1 MKNGNLYAAMAT
13 AALCLGAHS
22 AGATILLAEDFND
35 VRRGGGSCTQ
45 AMAADTTRNVSNI
58 LGNANCLAQLP
69 AGTTASSGDSV
80 NVRRGDNLINT
91 TAGNTGFDS
100 FFSAST
106 ANNFL
111 VLGDN
116 SDVIGGPLEQGT
128 RFVMLPFTLPSGAND
143 ITIYFDWAFDGADT
157 DTGANIADLAT
168 AAIVGNTTLLLLSLT
183 SDSDLGTSGSF
194 SQTILASGLPS
205 GSLSLRFQ
213 LAEHNDNATNT
224 AFGIDNV
231 RVVPEPAT
239 VALLGLGLIGLGL
252 TRRGKA

>member
-91 TAGNTGFDS
+91 TAG
-100 FFSAST
+100 
-106 ANNFL
+106 NFL